1 MWGVGVKLLLYVY
14 FCYFAKEIAVNIMHY
29 IYSLY
34 HFFPYVIAWG
44 KRIKWEKCEE
54 DSLVEIVKHGDAK
67 KCGGRGKGHYRNT
80 YFGFFFTNIAI
91 WLIH

>member
-1 MWGVGVKLLLYVY
+1 
-14 FCYFAKEIAVNIMHY
+14 MHY

-44 KRIKWEKCEE
+44 KRIKWEKCKE

-67 KCGGRGKGHYRNT
+67 KWGGRGKGHYRNT
-80 YFGFFFTNIAI
+80 YFGFFFTKIAI
-91 WLIH
+91 LVLSTKVSELGGGGVKLYYMGFCP